1 MSSVHPDIY
10 KLQSKIANLTMFDLL
25 PFNQQ
30 AHAETREF
38 LQKIVDILLDYIE
51 LCYDRREHV
60 LEYHSPDKLKE
71 LFNMTI
77 PHDGIT
83 LQHLIT
89 DCATVLKYGVKT
101 GSPHFMNQLSCG
113 LDVIAMAGEWLTA
126 TANCNMFTYEV
137 SPIFIIMEHQVLK
150 RMRRIIGFHR
160 GDSVMAPGGTIS
172 NLYAVIVA
180 RYKAYPEYKVKG
192 PTALPGELVIFTND
206 QGHYSMKM
214 AAMVC
219 GLGTSNCVYIPSDK
233 AGRIIPAELE
243 RLILEQK
250 AKGKYPI
257 LVNATAGTTVLGAFD
272 PINDIADICEKYGL
286 WLHVD
291 AAWEGGLLLS
301 NKHRH
306 KLHGIQRA
314 NSVTWN
320 PHKLMGTTLQ
330 CSTFHVREDGL
341 LAECN
346 KMTAEYLFMTDKFYD
361 TRYDTGDRVIQCG
374 RHNDIFKLWFQ
385 WRARGEAGFEAR
397 VDRLMELA
405 QYQVKK
411 IKEMPDKFYL
421 LMEPEFV
428 NVCFWYIP
436 ERFRHMKHGPER
448 EEELARLCPIIKER
462 MMKAGTLM
470 VGYQRD
476 GKVPNFFRSII
487 SQDAITEKD
496 IDYMLNEFDRLGRDL

>member
-1 MSSVHPDIY
+1 MY
-10 KLQSKIANLTMFDLL
+10 DLL

-30 AHAETREF
+30 AHSETREF

-51 LCYDRREHV
+51 LCNDRQEHV

-71 LFNMTI
+71 LFNMAI
-77 PHDGIT
+77 PHDGMT

-113 LDVIAMAGEWLTA
+113 LDIIAMAGEWLTA

-180 RYKAYPEYKVKG
+180 RYKAYPDYKVKG
-192 PTALPGELVIFTND
+192 PSALPGELVIFTND

-219 GLGTSNCVYIPSDK
+219 GFGTSNCVYIPSDK

-243 RLILEQK
+243 RIILEQK

-257 LVNATAGTTVLGAFD
+257 MVNATAGTTVLGAFD
-272 PINDIADICEKYGL
+272 PINEIADICEKYGL

-291 AAWEGGLLLS
+291 VS
-301 NKHRH
+301 SF
-306 KLHGIQRA
+306 I
-314 NSVTWN
+314 
-320 PHKLMGTTLQ
+320 
-330 CSTFHVREDGL
+330 
-341 LAECN
+341 
-346 KMTAEYLFMTDKFYD
+346 FYQ
-361 TRYDTGDRVIQCG
+361 IM
-374 RHNDIFKLWFQ
+374 N
-385 WRARGEAGFEAR
+385 
-397 VDRLMELA
+397 
-405 QYQVKK
+405 
-411 IKEMPDKFYL
+411 
-421 LMEPEFV
+421 
-428 NVCFWYIP
+428 
-436 ERFRHMKHGPER
+436 
-448 EEELARLCPIIKER
+448 
-462 MMKAGTLM
+462 
-470 VGYQRD
+470 
-476 GKVPNFFRSII
+476 
-487 SQDAITEKD
+487 
-496 IDYMLNEFDRLGRDL
+496 